1 MNKSIY
7 NNYEHQMAYHCAPTI
22 KGIKCGSMVAFT
34 VDSDNSFRNF
44 LESHAKCFQCHGLA
58 YLQLSR
64 QRNHTLMFFYRPQLL
79 TRLLR
84 RPLAIDILKNFDY
97 PMEKG
102 IDEAT
107 LPALLEHLKNRIAKC
122 EGFPHEI
129 GIFLGYPPADVQA
142 FIENKGQNFLYSGF
156 WKVYTNEAAQ
166 KHLFQCY
173 NDCINDMC
181 DRLRAGESLSEVMG
195 AA

>member
-84 RPLAIDILKNFDY
+84 RPLKALITLWKRELMRLLSLPCWSTLKTASLIVRVFPMKSVFFWDIRRQMYRPSLIIRDRISSTAVSGRCI
-97 PMEKG
+97 PMKPPKSTFSS
-102 IDEAT
+102 AT
-107 LPALLEHLKNRIAKC
+107 MI
-122 EGFPHEI
+122 
-129 GIFLGYPPADVQA
+129 V
-142 FIENKGQNFLYSGF
+142 
-156 WKVYTNEAAQ
+156 
-166 KHLFQCY
+166 
-173 NDCINDMC
+173 
-181 DRLRAGESLSEVMG
+181 
-195 AA
+195 